1 MEEIGILPQQQQNV
15 SNVSVNNKTSLIKEL
30 NESDF
35 YLKYKNLQRHLEFLE
50 LQEDYIKDEQ
60 KNLKRELIR
69 AQEEVKRIQSVPL
82 VIGQFLEPIDQFT
95 GIVGSTTGSNYVVR
109 ILSTIDRELLKPN
122 ASVALHRH
130 SNALVDVLPPEADSS
145 ITLLGSD
152 EKPDVSYA
160 DVGGLDVQKQEIREA
175 VELPLTHFDLYKQIG
190 IDPPRGVLL
199 YGPPGTGKTMLV
211 KAVAHHTTASFIR
224 VSGSEFVQK
233 YLGEGP
239 RMVRDVFRL
248 AKENTPSIIFIDEI
262 DAIATKRFDAQTGA
276 DREVQRILLELLN
289 QMDGFDQTSNVK
301 VIMATNRADT
311 LDPALLR
318 PGRLDRKIEFPTPD
332 RRQKRLIFTSI
343 TSKMNLSDE
352 VDLEEFVARPDK
364 LSGAEIAAICQE
376 AGMHAVRKN
385 RYVILTKDLEKG
397 YQSNVKKQ
405 DTDFEFYK

>member
-1 MEEIGILPQQQQNV
+1 MVEV
-15 SNVSVNNKTSLIKEL
+15 V
-30 NESDF
+30 ESETDL
-35 YLKYKNLQRHLEFLE
+35 YLKLKKLQQHIEFLS
-50 LQEDYIKDEQ
+50 LQEEYIKDEQ

-69 AQEEVKRIQSVPL
+69 AREEVKRIQSVPL
-82 VIGQFLEPIDQFT
+82 VIGQFLEPIDQHT
-95 GIVGSTTGSNYVVR
+95 GIIGSTTGSNYIVR
-109 ILSTIDRELLKPN
+109 ILSTIDRELLKPS

-145 ITLLGSD
+145 ISLLGD
-152 EKPDVSYA
+152 QEKPDVSYS
-160 DVGGLDVQKQEIREA
+160 DIGGLDIQKQEIREA
-175 VELPLTHFDLYKQIG
+175 VELPLTHFDLYRQIG

-224 VSGSEFVQK
+224 VNGSEFVQK

-248 AKENTPSIIFIDEI
+248 ARENSPAIIFIDEV

-318 PGRLDRKIEFPTPD
+318 PGRLDRKIEFPVPD
-332 RRQKRLIFTSI
+332 RRQKRLILT
-343 TSKMNLSDE
+343 TLTAKMNLSEE
-352 VDLEEFVARPDK
+352 VDLEDFISRPDK
-364 LSGAEIAAICQE
+364 LSGAEMASIVQQ
-376 AGMHAVRKN
+376 AGMFAVRAN
-385 RYVILTKDLEKG
+385 RYIVLSKDIEKA
-397 YQSNVKKQ
+397 YRSNVKK
-405 DTDFEFYK
+405 TDMDLEFYR